1 MHFWRGESSTLGGE
15 EGEDAFDDDE
25 EEELDSD
32 SEDESSDLSPPPC
45 SDIFE
50 SCRNKVKEIIYYA

>member
-15 EGEDAFDDDE
+15 DGEDAFDDDD

-45 SDIFE
+45 SDILE
-50 SCRNKVKEIIYYA
+50 SC